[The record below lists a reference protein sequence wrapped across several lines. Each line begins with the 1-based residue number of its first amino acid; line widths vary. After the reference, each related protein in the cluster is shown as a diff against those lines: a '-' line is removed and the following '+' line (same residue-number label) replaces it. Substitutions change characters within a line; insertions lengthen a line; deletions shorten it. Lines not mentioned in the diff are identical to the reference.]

1 MLKEFRD
8 FIARGNVMD
17 MAVGI
22 IMGAAF
28 TAIVTSLVD
37 DLVNP
42 LIGLFT
48 GGVDFSSHMIRVGE
62 GEHAASF
69 MYGNFINAVIKFVIV
84 AWVVFLLVK
93 GVNRIKEAAVK
104 KEEAKEEAPAGP
116 TQEELLAQIGFWQPL
131 GPIGEV
137 RDVAD
142 AAIFLISDEAKFIT
156 GIVLPVDGGW
166 SAQ

>member
-1 MLKEFRD
+1 MINEFKN

-42 LIGLFT
+42 LIGLFV
-48 GGVDFSSHMIRVGE
+48 GGVDFSGMSVGI
-62 GEHAASF
+62 GDAQF

-93 GVNRIKEAAVK
+93 GVNRLKDMAERDEKPAAD
-104 KEEAKEEAPAGP
+104 APKAP
-116 TQEELLAQIGFWQPL
+116 TEIELLQEI
-131 GPIGEV
+131 
-137 RDVAD
+137 RDQ
-142 AAIFLISDEAKFIT
+142 LAK
-156 GIVLPVDGGW
+156 
-166 SAQ
+166 AR